1 MAQPRPS
8 RFLMASAGMLAVV
21 LLAACTGLPK
31 VAPTYAV
38 HDFGGP
44 DPVAAHSLGFPLR
57 NIEVVAAPWLASTA
71 MQYRLAYAQATRRQ
85 GYVESRWAA
94 QPAQLVE
101 LALKRAIRTGE
112 AGVAGACRLR
122 VELDEFVQVFDRET
136 ASRGVV
142 EVRAVLLAPRTD
154 QIVASRSFSLAQPAP
169 SADALGGVS
178 ALRGGVQGLGSE
190 IFGWLDAL
198 DQEGS
203 ARSGGS
209 LRSRCG
215 A

>member
-1 MAQPRPS
+1 MATPRSS
-8 RFLMASAGMLAVV
+8 RFLTASAGLLMVA

-31 VAPTYAV
+31 VAPSYAV

-44 DPVAAHSLGFPLR
+44 EPVAARSLGFPLR
-57 NIEVVAAPWLASTA
+57 NVEVVVPPWLASTA

-85 GYVESRWAA
+85 AYVESRWAA

-112 AGVAGACRLR
+112 AGAGGACRLR
-122 VELDEFVQVFDRET
+122 VELDEFAQVFDGE
-136 ASRGVV
+136 AVSRGVV
-142 EVRAVLLAPRTD
+142 EARAVLLAPRTD
-154 QIVASRSFSLAQPAP
+154 QLVASRSFSLARPAP

-178 ALRGGVQGLGSE
+178 ALRGGVQELGSE
-190 IFGWLDAL
+190 LFGWLDGL
-198 DQEGS
+198 DREGA
-203 ARSGGS
+203 ARTGGS

>member
-1 MAQPRPS
+1 MATPRSS
-8 RFLMASAGMLAVV
+8 RFLTASAGLLMVA

-31 VAPTYAV
+31 VAPSYAV

-44 DPVAAHSLGFPLR
+44 EPVAARSLGFPLR
-57 NIEVVAAPWLASTA
+57 NVEVVVPPWLASTA

-85 GYVESRWAA
+85 AYVESRWAA

-112 AGVAGACRLR
+112 AGAGGACRLR
-122 VELDEFVQVFDRET
+122 VELDEFAQVFDGE
-136 ASRGVV
+136 AVSRGVV
-142 EVRAVLLAPRTD
+142 EARAVLLAPRTD
-154 QIVASRSFSLAQPAP
+154 QIIASRSFSLARPAP

-178 ALRGGVQGLGSE
+178 ALRGGVQELGSE
-190 IFGWLDAL
+190 LFGWLDAL
-198 DQEGS
+198 DQEGV

>member
-1 MAQPRPS
+1 MATPQPS
-8 RFLMASAGMLAVV
+8 RIPMSSTG
-21 LLAACTGLPK
+21 LLLVALLGACTGLPK

-44 DPVAAHSLGFPLR
+44 EPVAARSLGFPLR
-57 NIEVVAAPWLASTA
+57 NVEVVVPPWLASTA

-85 GYVESRWAA
+85 AYVESRWAA

-101 LALKRAIRTGE
+101 LTLKRAIRTGE
-112 AGVAGACRLR
+112 AGAGGACRLR
-122 VELDEFVQVFDRET
+122 VELDEFAQVFDGE
-136 ASRGVV
+136 AVSRGVV
-142 EVRAVLLAPRTD
+142 EARAVLLAPRTD
-154 QIVASRSFSLAQPAP
+154 QIIASRSFSLARPAP

-178 ALRGGVQGLGSE
+178 ALRASVQDLGSE
-190 IFGWLDAL
+190 LFGWLDGL
-198 DQEGS
+198 DREGA
-203 ARSGGS
+203 ARTGGS

>member
-1 MAQPRPS
+1 MATPRSS
-8 RFLMASAGMLAVV
+8 RFLTPSAGLLMVA

-31 VAPTYAV
+31 VAPSYAV

-44 DPVAAHSLGFPLR
+44 EPVAARSLGFPLR
-57 NIEVVAAPWLASTA
+57 NVEVVVPPWLASTA

-85 GYVESRWAA
+85 AYVESRWAA

-112 AGVAGACRLR
+112 AGAGGACRLR
-122 VELDEFVQVFDRET
+122 VELDEFAQVFDGE
-136 ASRGVV
+136 AVSRGVV
-142 EVRAVLLAPRTD
+142 EARAVLLAPRTD
-154 QIVASRSFSLAQPAP
+154 QIIASRSFSLARPAP

-178 ALRGGVQGLGSE
+178 ALRGGVQELGSE
-190 IFGWLDAL
+190 LFGWLDAL
-198 DQEGS
+198 DREGP

>member
-1 MAQPRPS
+1 MTLPRPS
-8 RFLMASAGMLAVV
+8 LCPMIPSLLIAA
-21 LLAACTGLPK
+21 LLAGCTGLPK
-31 VAPTYAV
+31 VAPAYAV

-44 DPVAAHSLGFPLR
+44 DPVAARSPGVPLR
-57 NIEVVAAPWLASTA
+57 GLEVVAAPWLASTA
-71 MQYRLAYAQATRRQ
+71 IQYRLAYAQPTRRQ
-85 GYVESRWAA
+85 AYVESRWAA

-112 AGVAGACRLR
+112 AGAGGACRLR
-122 VELDEFVQVFDRET
+122 VELDEFVQVFDSET
-136 ASRGVV
+136 LSRGVV
-142 EVRAVLLAPRTD
+142 EARAVLLAPRTD

-190 IFGWLDAL
+190 LFGWLDAL
-198 DQEGS
+198 DREGS

>member
-1 MAQPRPS
+1 MATPQPS
-8 RFLMASAGMLAVV
+8 RIPMSSTG
-21 LLAACTGLPK
+21 LLLVALLGACTGLPK

-44 DPVAAHSLGFPLR
+44 EPVAARSLGFPLR
-57 NIEVVAAPWLASTA
+57 NVEVVVPPWLASTA

-85 GYVESRWAA
+85 AYVESRWAA

-112 AGVAGACRLR
+112 AGAGGACRLR
-122 VELDEFVQVFDRET
+122 VELDEFAQVFDGE
-136 ASRGVV
+136 AVSRGVV
-142 EVRAVLLAPRTD
+142 EARAVLLAPRTD
-154 QIVASRSFSLAQPAP
+154 QLVASRSFSLARPAP

-178 ALRGGVQGLGSE
+178 ALRGSVQDLGSE
-190 IFGWLDAL
+190 LFGWLDAL
-198 DQEGS
+198 DREGP

>member
-1 MAQPRPS
+1 MATPRSS
-8 RFLMASAGMLAVV
+8 RFLTASAGLLMVA

-31 VAPTYAV
+31 VAPSYAV

-44 DPVAAHSLGFPLR
+44 EPVAARSLGFPLR
-57 NIEVVAAPWLASTA
+57 NVEVVVPPWLASTA

-85 GYVESRWAA
+85 AYVESRWAA

-112 AGVAGACRLR
+112 AGAGGACRLR
-122 VELDEFVQVFDRET
+122 VELDEFAQVFDGE
-136 ASRGVV
+136 AVSRGVV
-142 EVRAVLLAPRTD
+142 EARAVLLAPPR
-154 QIVASRSFSLAQPAP
+154 A
-169 SADALGGVS
+169 SADGAGRAS
-178 ALRGGVQGLGSE
+178 EKLRGGVQELGSE
-190 IFGWLDAL
+190 LFGWLDGL
-198 DQEGS
+198 DREGA
-203 ARSGGS
+203 ARTGGS

>member
-1 MAQPRPS
+1 MATPQPS
-8 RFLMASAGMLAVV
+8 RIPMASTG
-21 LLAACTGLPK
+21 LLLVALLGACTGLPK

-44 DPVAAHSLGFPLR
+44 EPVAARSLGFPLR
-57 NIEVVAAPWLASTA
+57 NVEVVVPPWLASTA

-85 GYVESRWAA
+85 AYVESRWAA

-112 AGVAGACRLR
+112 AGAGGACRLR
-122 VELDEFVQVFDRET
+122 VELDEFAQVFDGE
-136 ASRGVV
+136 AVSRGVV
-142 EVRAVLLAPRTD
+142 EARAVLLAPRTD
-154 QIVASRSFSLAQPAP
+154 QIIASRSFSLARPAP

-178 ALRGGVQGLGSE
+178 ALRGGVQDLGSE
-190 IFGWLDAL
+190 LFGWLDAL
-198 DQEGS
+198 DRDGA
-203 ARSGGS
+203 ARSDGS

>member
-1 MAQPRPS
+1 MATPHPS
-8 RFLMASAGMLAVV
+8 RILMASTG
-21 LLAACTGLPK
+21 LLTVALLGACTGLPK

-44 DPVAAHSLGFPLR
+44 EPVAARSLGFPLR
-57 NIEVVAAPWLASTA
+57 NVEVVVPPWLASTA

-85 GYVESRWAA
+85 AYVESRWAA

-112 AGVAGACRLR
+112 AGAGGACRLR
-122 VELDEFVQVFDRET
+122 VELDEFAQVFDGE
-136 ASRGVV
+136 AVSRGVV
-142 EVRAVLLAPRTD
+142 EARAVLLAPRTD
-154 QIVASRSFSLAQPAP
+154 QLVASRSFSLARPAP

-178 ALRGGVQGLGSE
+178 ALRASVQDLGSE
-190 IFGWLDAL
+190 LFGWLDGL
-198 DQEGS
+198 DREGA
-203 ARSGGS
+203 ARTGGS

>member
-1 MAQPRPS
+1 MATLRPS
-8 RFLMASAGMLAVV
+8 RFPMASAG
-21 LLAACTGLPK
+21 LLMVALLGACTGLPK
-31 VAPTYAV
+31 VAPSYSV

-44 DPVAAHSLGFPLR
+44 DPVAARSLGFPLR
-57 NIEVVAAPWLASTA
+57 TVEVVAAPWLTSTA

-85 GYVESRWAA
+85 AYVESRWAA

-101 LALKRAIRTGE
+101 LAVKRAIRTGE
-112 AGVAGACRLR
+112 AGAAGACRLR
-122 VELDEFVQVFDRET
+122 IDLDEFAQVFDGEA

-142 EVRAVLLAPRTD
+142 EARAFLLAPRTD
-154 QIVASRSFSLAQPAP
+154 QIVASRSFSLARPAA

-178 ALRGGVQGLGSE
+178 ALRGGVQQLGSE
-190 IFGWLDAL
+190 LFGWLDGL
-198 DQEGS
+198 DQEGA

>member
-1 MAQPRPS
+1 MAQPR
-8 RFLMASAGMLAVV
+8 RFRSLMAPVGL

-44 DPVAAHSLGFPLR
+44 GPVAARSLGFPLR
-57 NIEVVAAPWLASTA
+57 NVEVVAPPWLASTA

-85 GYVESRWAA
+85 AYVESRWAA

-112 AGVAGACRLR
+112 AGAAGACRLR
-122 VELDEFVQVFDRET
+122 VELDEFAQVFDAEAT
-136 ASRGVV
+136 SRGVV
-142 EVRAVLLAPRTD
+142 EARAVLMAPRTD
-154 QIVASRSFSLAQPAP
+154 QIIASRSFSLAQPAP
-169 SADALGGVS
+169 SADALGGVNALQGSVQQLGS
-178 ALRGGVQGLGSE
+178 AL
-190 IFGWLDAL
+190 FGWLDGL
-198 DQEGS
+198 DRDAAAQGS
-203 ARSGGS
+203 GS

>member
-8 RFLMASAGMLAVV
+8 CSLMASACLLLVAMLG
-21 LLAACTGLPK
+21 ACTGLPK
-31 VAPTYAV
+31 VAPSYAV

-44 DPVAAHSLGFPLR
+44 DPVAARSLGFPLR
-57 NIEVVAAPWLASTA
+57 NVEVVAAPWLASTA

-85 GYVESRWAA
+85 AYVESRWAA

-101 LALKRAIRTGE
+101 LAVKRAIRTGE
-112 AGVAGACRLR
+112 AGAGGACRLR
-122 VELDEFVQVFDRET
+122 LELDEFAQVFDSE
-136 ASRGVV
+136 AVSRGVV

-154 QIVASRSFSLAQPAP
+154 QLVASRSFSLVQPAP

-178 ALRGGVQGLGSE
+178 ALRGGVQQLGSE
-190 IFGWLDAL
+190 LFGWLDAL
-198 DQEGS
+198 DREGA

>member
-1 MAQPRPS
+1 MATPRSS
-8 RFLMASAGMLAVV
+8 RFLTPSAGLLMVA

-31 VAPTYAV
+31 VAPSYAV

-44 DPVAAHSLGFPLR
+44 EPVAARSLGFPLR
-57 NIEVVAAPWLASTA
+57 NVEVVVPPWLASTA

-101 LALKRAIRTGE
+101 LAVKRAIRTGE
-112 AGVAGACRLR
+112 AGAGGACRLR
-122 VELDEFVQVFDRET
+122 VELDEFVQVFDSET
-136 ASRGVV
+136 LSRGVV
-142 EVRAVLLAPRTD
+142 EARAVLLAPRTD

-178 ALRGGVQGLGSE
+178 ALRGGVQELGSE
-190 IFGWLDAL
+190 LFGWLDGL
-198 DQEGS
+198 DREGA
-203 ARSGGS
+203 ARTGGS